1 MRRFMLLSV
10 LLHASL
16 GSLLLQIIPARHDM
30 PLPGQ
35 PLELTLTTFSEAVTE
50 SRATVA
56 TTQTSRK
63 QPAQPATE
71 ARPVETP
78 AGDQPARPHPETTAA
93 ARVLSNPVAETPTDK
108 ESVDQSTTESLA
120 QTTPQTVRG
129 NQASRQSVRA
139 VLYSALQ
146 ARFKYPRRARVRGWE
161 GIVVVS
167 LRIMPDGALRDVQ
180 LADSCGIPLLD
191 RAAVRALARLQVPQA
206 VAWLDG
212 REMDMLIPVEYRLT
226 DS

>member
-10 LLHASL
+10 LLHAGL
-16 GSLLLQIIPARHDM
+16 GSLLLQITPARHDM

-35 PLELTLTTFSEAVTE
+35 PLQLTLTTFSEAVTG
-50 SRATVA
+50 SRATIA
-56 TTQTSRK
+56 TAQTSRK
-63 QPAQPATE
+63 QPAAPATE
-71 ARPVETP
+71 TRPVETP
-78 AGDQPARPHPETTAA
+78 AGDKPATPHPETTDA
-93 ARVLSNPVAETPTDK
+93 ARLPSNPAAEAPTDK
-108 ESVDQSTTESLA
+108 GSVDKSATESLA
-120 QTTPQTVRG
+120 RTNPQTVTG
-129 NQASRQSVRA
+129 NRASRQSVRA
-139 VLYSALQ
+139 ALYSALQ

>member
-10 LLHASL
+10 LLHAGL
-16 GSLLLQIIPARHDM
+16 GWLLLQIDPARHDM
-30 PLPGQ
+30 LLPGQ
-35 PLELTLTTFSEAVTE
+35 PLELTLTTFSEAATE
-50 SRATVA
+50 SPAATA
-56 TTQTSRK
+56 QTSRK
-63 QPAQPATE
+63 QPEQPVSG

-93 ARVLSNPVAETPTDK
+93 ARVLSNPATETPTDK
-108 ESVDQSTTESLA
+108 QSIDQSSTASLA
-120 QTTPQTVRG
+120 RTTPQTVQG

-139 VLYSALQ
+139 ALYSALQ

-191 RAAVRALARLQVPQA
+191 RAAVRALARLQIPQA

-212 REMDMLIPVEYRLT
+212 REMDMLIPVEYRLR

>member
-1 MRRFMLLSV
+1 MLLSV

-16 GSLLLQIIPARHDM
+16 GLLLLQITPARHDM

-35 PLELTLTTFSEAVTE
+35 PLQLTLTTFSETLTEARDAVTT
-50 SRATVA
+50 A
-56 TTQTSRK
+56 QTSRK
-63 QPAQPATE
+63 QPAQPATKT
-71 ARPVETP
+71 RPVETP
-78 AGDQPARPHPETTAA
+78 AGDLPAKPHPETTAA
-93 ARVLSNPVAETPTDK
+93 ARVLAKPAAETPTDK
-108 ESVDQSTTESLA
+108 ELFDQSSTESLA
-120 QTTPQTVRG
+120 RTTPQTVQG
-129 NQASRQSVRA
+129 NEASRQSVRA
-139 VLYSALQ
+139 ALYSALQ
-146 ARFKYPRRARVRGWE
+146 ARFRYPRRARARGWE
-161 GIVVVS
+161 GTVVVS
-167 LRIMPDGALRDVQ
+167 LRLMPDGALANVQ